1 MVTNFPLII
10 HRRGGALPDGA
21 SAVGGKLVFGRPLRL
36 NDSGVFECVVSNS
49 VGVGRAEYTLAIT
62 SKCKDISAYERI

>member
-1 MVTNFPLII
+1 MVTFSLII

-36 NDSGVFECVVSNS
+36 NDSGVFECVVKSS
-49 VGVGRAEYTLAIT
+49 VGVGKAEYTLAIT
-62 SKCKDISAYERI
+62 GECKDFSA